1 MTAKIVFTDTAK
13 SDLRELAVYL
23 AEVSKDRDL
32 AIRFV
37 KRLQEKTKVLEDF
50 PQSGA
55 VPRDRVLKSN
65 GYRYLVHDDY
75 LIFYHYDEEK
85 NVVYI
90 LSIFNSKRDYMRV
103 MRKFI

>member
-65 GYRYLVHDDY
+65 GGLRNADL
-75 LIFYHYDEEK
+75 FYERSF
-85 NVVYI
+85 
-90 LSIFNSKRDYMRV
+90 SICT
-103 MRKFI
+103 